1 MKVFLHK
8 GAWCEFKI
16 ALALHLKESAKHWD
30 SYLSRKIHMIL
41 QEEEM
46 KQKRSELNMTPKSH
60 RGAPDTPTW
69 SHYPPSQMVGGL
81 PAWLWEMKA
90 SKQENVYFLAG
101 LPLQYW
107 SFGKRVRELEKDCEI
122 DELGEI
128 REKHGL
134 KVISPEMINSLGNRT
149 GVNGVIGFEWMTKEH
164 IQKFGLSG
172 DLPTFS
178 EWKKQGMKC
187 RKIGGWRR
195 GSFSGRNYRTDDE
208 IKRHWDYIGYLME
221 KEQELIDGS
230 SSCT

>member
-8 GAWCEFKI
+8 GAWREFKI
-16 ALALHLKESAKHWD
+16 ALALHLKGSVKHWD

-107 SFGKRVRELEKDCEI
+107 SFGKRARELEKDCEI

-134 KVISPEMINSLGNRT
+134 KVISREMMNSLCSRT
-149 GVNGVIGFEWMTKEH
+149 GVNGVFGFEWMTKEH
-164 IQKFGLSG
+164 IQNFGLSE

-178 EWKKQGMKC
+178 EWKKQGMRC

-221 KEQELIDGS
+221 KEQEMIDGKS
-230 SSCT
+230 YT